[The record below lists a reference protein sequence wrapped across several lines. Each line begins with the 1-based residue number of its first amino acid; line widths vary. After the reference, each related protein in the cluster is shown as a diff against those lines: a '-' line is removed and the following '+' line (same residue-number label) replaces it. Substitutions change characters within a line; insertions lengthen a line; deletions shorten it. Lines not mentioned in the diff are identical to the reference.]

1 VCPRALRLLADYKE
15 QSKLTD
21 KAYREIRGSRKMPN
35 PVIAA
40 FGISTAPKSSDPD
53 WLKGACMEDSSAVDL
68 GFDTTVSYD
77 GVKNRAIAKALCD
90 FCPIKRECGDWAV
103 RTEGGAPGSLG
114 GVYGGMDPWNRKGID
129 VRLNDAGR
137 VVKVRWKRP
146 VVD

>member
-53 WLKGACMEDSSAVDL
+53 WLKGACRANTAITDL
-68 GFDTTVSYD
+68 GFDTTVSAD
-77 GVKNRAIAKALCD
+77 GVRNRAIAKMLCHM
-90 FCPIKRECGDWAV
+90 CTIERECGDWAV
-103 RTEGGAPGSLG
+103 RTEGNDQGSLG
-114 GVYGGMDPWNRKGID
+114 GVYGGMDAWNRKGMD
-129 VRLNDAGR
+129 LVSVDGR
-137 VVKVRWKRP
+137 IRRVRWRRP
-146 VVD
+146 ATG